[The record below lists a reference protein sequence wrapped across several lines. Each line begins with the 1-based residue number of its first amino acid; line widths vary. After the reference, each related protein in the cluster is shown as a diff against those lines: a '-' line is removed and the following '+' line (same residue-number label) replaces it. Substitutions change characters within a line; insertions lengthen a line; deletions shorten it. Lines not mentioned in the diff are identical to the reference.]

1 MHKLNQVKLK
11 PGLEFRNL
19 LLHLVMKHMG
29 QILQLVGPTQGGDII
44 KTPMY
49 TIIINKLMPT
59 HK

>member
-1 MHKLNQVKLK
+1 MKLK
-11 PGLEFRNL
+11 SGSEFRNL

-29 QILQLVGPTQGGDII
+29 QILHLTGPTQGGDII
-44 KTPMY
+44 KTLMY